1 MKFRTGANLKS
12 RKLKSDSFICALF
25 PDIESGWL
33 RFANPHRVLI
43 ARELDE
49 VPAVL
54 HEAESECIS
63 GKHAVG
69 FISYEAAPAF
79 DDALAAFASPPPPL
93 PMAWFGIFDSPTK
106 YPPPL
111 AKEYIAGKF
120 RPQITKEEYRR
131 AFDKIMSL
139 LKAGDAYQVNFAF
152 PMEAKFI
159 GDSESFF
166 MDLISAQ
173 PTEWGGYIA
182 SDEWAI
188 CSASPECFFVRENN
202 SLMSR
207 PMKGTRPNFPGAADE
222 LKSAAKDRAENL
234 MIVDMIR
241 NDMSKISGARN
252 VRAEK
257 LLEIESHPTVVQM
270 TSAVACETRAPLEEI
285 MSALFPCASV
295 TGAPKVSAMRAIRA
309 LENRPRGVYCG
320 AIGRIFPGGRAQFNV
335 AIRTAIINKK
345 SGIARYFA
353 GGGVVAD
360 SICEDEFAECIA
372 KSQILKNT
380 GDASLIETMRANS
393 KGEIPLLIRHLG
405 RMKES
410 ARDLGFDFDEKDF
423 HSAVARTINN
433 FPPIKSEGAKIRL
446 LLSIDGK
453 IDAEC
458 SPPPSLLKKGE
469 SVRAILSAEL
479 MWSGNPLL
487 QYKTTRREI
496 YNRAMKRAKELGF
509 DDAILI
515 NERGEITETCI
526 ANIALSEGG
535 GGLITPPLQCGLL
548 PGVMRAEMIAR
559 GELREG
565 IIRRK
570 NLLADDAKVY
580 RLNALRG
587 IEPLAVVAE

>member
-1 MKFRTGANLKS
+1 MPQF
-12 RKLKSDSFICALF
+12 SDNPESVRALF

-43 ARELDE
+43 AHKLDE
-49 VPAVL
+49 VAAVL
-54 HEAESECIS
+54 RETESECIR
-63 GKHAVG
+63 GRHAVG

-93 PMAWFGIFDSPTK
+93 PMAWFAVFDSPIK
-106 YPPPL
+106 SPPPPVV
-111 AKEYIAGKF
+111 KEYIAGKF
-120 RPQITKEEYRR
+120 RPLISAEEYRR
-131 AFDKIMSL
+131 AFAKIMSL
-139 LKAGDAYQVNFAF
+139 LNAGDAYQVNFAF

-159 GDSESFF
+159 GNSESFF

-182 SDEWAI
+182 SEEWAI
-188 CSASPECFFVRENN
+188 CSASPECFFVREND

-207 PMKGTRPNFPGAADE
+207 PMKGTRPNLPGAADE

-380 GDASLIETMRANS
+380 GDASLIETMRANG
-393 KGEIPLLIRHLG
+393 KGEIPLLIRHLE

-423 HSAVARTINN
+423 YSAVARAINN

-458 SPPPSLLKKGE
+458 SPPPPLQKKGE
-469 SVRAILSAEL
+469 SVRAILSTEL

-487 QYKTTRREI
+487 RYKTTRREI
-496 YNRAMKRAKELGF
+496 YNRAMIRAKELGF

-565 IIRRK
+565 IIRGK